1 MALILIHWFIL
12 LESMT
17 DNRGL
22 ERTQKIN
29 LLFVK
34 TVGQKVNLSEILR
47 IFYQKCKVH
56 SFNIVSIDTLQAQLR
71 VFFYA

>member
-22 ERTQKIN
+22 EKNAKNKFI
-29 LLFVK
+29 
-34 TVGQKVNLSEILR
+34 I
-47 IFYQKCKVH
+47 C
-56 SFNIVSIDTLQAQLR
+56 
-71 VFFYA
+71 